1 MAQIT
6 SGVRSILSHPAM
18 YNFTQNILGVK
29 QARKTLAH
37 EYMPKQHGLRVL
49 DIGCG
54 TAELL
59 EFLPAD
65 IEYVGFDASTEYIAQ
80 ARKRFGQ
87 RGTFFAELVKSA
99 HLEDLGTFDVVISFG
114 VLHHLDD
121 PEAATLFDIASQAL
135 ADGGSII
142 TIDPCFTPDQSS
154 IARWLIEHDRGQ
166 NVRDEQAYRQLA
178 EPFFSSITSTARHD
192 MLHVPYTYLFM
203 TCSKTNKATGSS

>member
-6 SGVRSILSHPAM
+6 TGIRSILSHPAM

-29 QARKTLAH
+29 QARKTLAQ
-37 EYMPKQHGLRVL
+37 EYLPKKPGLKIL

-59 EFLPAD
+59 EFLPED
-65 IEYVGFDASTEYIAQ
+65 VQYVGFDASAEYIAQ
-80 ARKRFGQ
+80 AKQRFAH
-87 RGTFFAELVKSA
+87 RGDFFAELVQRA

-121 PEAATLFDIASQAL
+121 PEAATLFEIASQAL
-135 ADGGSII
+135 SHGGSII
-142 TIDPCFTPDQSS
+142 TIDPCFTPGQSP

-166 NVRDEQAYRQLA
+166 NVRDEQTYRQLA
-178 EPFFSSITSTARHD
+178 KPFFSAISSTPRHD
-192 MLHVPYTYLFM
+192 MLRLPYTYLFM
-203 TCSKTNKATGSS
+203 TCTKTAPSTEPS